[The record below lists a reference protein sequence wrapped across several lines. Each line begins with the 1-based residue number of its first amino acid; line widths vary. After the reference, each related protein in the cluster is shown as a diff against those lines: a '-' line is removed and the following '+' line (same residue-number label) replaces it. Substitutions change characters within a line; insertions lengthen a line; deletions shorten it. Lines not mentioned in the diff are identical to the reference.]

1 LLITIEG
8 ADAVGGVLSVT
19 TVDVVFV
26 SAANNKEGKSTI
38 KPVTIIIF
46 FNFIFIFINLEQL

>member
-1 LLITIEG
+1 
-8 ADAVGGVLSVT
+8 LSVT

-26 SAANNKEGKSTI
+26 SAANNKEGKSAI

>member
-1 LLITIEG
+1 MEG

-26 SAANNKEGKSTI
+26 SAANNKEGKSTTNPVII
-38 KPVTIIIF
+38 KIMRVLIISP
-46 FNFIFIFINLEQL
+46 

>member
-1 LLITIEG
+1 
-8 ADAVGGVLSVT
+8 LSVT

-38 KPVTIIIF
+38 KPVTIISF
-46 FNFIFIFINLEQL
+46 FNFIFIFISLEQL